1 MVIVKALC
9 ADILN
14 RGLKVTPQRV
24 AVLKFLREN
33 RIHPT
38 AEKIHHE
45 LLKEYPAISLTT
57 VYNTL
62 SSFVEAGMVQELDID
77 PYKMRF
83 DGCLDQ
89 HDHFHCRA
97 CDNVY
102 DIDYNASILAD
113 NLRNRKTIEGH
124 KVDAISINLK
134 GVCKYCESAVSP

>member
-1 MVIVKALC
+1 MKELC
-9 ADILN
+9 TDILN
-14 RGLKVTPQRV
+14 SGLKVTPQRV

-38 AEKIHHE
+38 VEKIHHE

-77 PYKMRF
+77 PNKMRF
-83 DGCLDQ
+83 DSCLDQ
-89 HDHFHCRA
+89 HDHFYCRA

-113 NLRNRKTIEGH
+113 NLRSRKTIEGH
-124 KVDAISINLK
+124 KVDVISINLK
-134 GVCKYCESAVSP
+134 GVCRYCEAVSS

>member
-1 MVIVKALC
+1 MKKLHK
-9 ADILN
+9 DISN
-14 RGLKVTPQRV
+14 VGLKVTPQRI
-24 AVLKFLREN
+24 AILEHLRKN

-38 AEKIHHE
+38 AEKIYHE

-62 SSFVEAGMVQELDID
+62 SRFVEVGMIKELHID
-77 PYKMRF
+77 PNKMRF
-83 DGCLDQ
+83 DTCTDP
-89 HDHFHCRA
+89 HDHFHCRV

-113 NLRNRKTIEGH
+113 NLQNKKTIEGH

-134 GVCKYCESAVSP
+134 GVCKYCEAGVSH